1 MFPIFDTKYLLRL
14 NVVNNAMKKQK
25 QPEISTFRPSI
36 LRLTRLHFFYVLA
49 YAVFILEYDAWK
61 IITPHALSERWTVA
75 TIMLVVTTLCWYA
88 ARNRVSSDSYYKS
101 IAFAL
106 ISLDIF
112 VAGFS
117 VFSQRGMASRAVALF
132 AIPIIIAALIS
143 RTAIFATA
151 ALSLA
156 AYSFAAVRYFALNP
170 SEGYKVELYGD
181 LTFYSAIFFILAALL
196 WVVISRSKPTD

>member
-1 MFPIFDTKYLLRL
+1 
-14 NVVNNAMKKQK
+14 MKKQK
-25 QPEISTFRPSI
+25 PPQVSSFRPSI
-36 LRLTRLHFFYVLA
+36 LRLTRVHFFYVLA
-49 YAVFILEYDAWK
+49 YAAFILEYDAWK
-61 IITPHALSERWTVA
+61 IITPQALSQRWTMA
-75 TIMLVVTTLCWYA
+75 TVMLIVTTICWYL

-132 AIPIIIAALIS
+132 AIPIIISALIS

-151 ALSLA
+151 ALSVA
-156 AYSFAAVRYFALNP
+156 AYTYAAVHYFALNP